1 MYIGERVKVINV
13 RNLHNKKIKYGDT
26 GRVISYDYKE
36 PIGVVLG
43 VEFDRYISGHNCDGK
58 GKDGFCAYIRKN
70 KLIKI
75 DSPKIDIKH
84 IADLVVEF
92 VCRNSDDGNY
102 IVDYM
107 DLQGQISEEDFR
119 RYIKE
124 ITDEVNKS
132 YKVAD
137 AKNLGNEID
146 VVVWLGYLEKDNPFI
161 EEIEKLA
168 SRKE

>member
-1 MYIGERVKVINV
+1 MYIGERVKVIDA
-13 RNLHNKKIKYGDT
+13 RNMSEKIKFGDT
-26 GRVISYDYKE
+26 GRVVAYDYNE
-36 PIGVVLG
+36 LVGVILG
-43 VEFDRYISGHNCDGK
+43 VEFDKYIKGHDCNGA
-58 GKDGFCAYIRKN
+58 GKDGFCAWVRKK

-84 IADLVVEF
+84 IADLIVEF

-107 DLQGQISEEDFR
+107 DLQGQISESDFK
-119 RYIKE
+119 RYIRE
-124 ITDEVNKS
+124 ITNEVNKS